1 MYSGHTGEHHPENP
15 VGGDGMTGTDGSSGS
30 DRVARDFFGDETF
43 ISRVIAMYP
52 AEGQPDREES
62 E

>member
-1 MYSGHTGEHHPENP
+1 
-15 VGGDGMTGTDGSSGS
+15 MTGTDGSSGS

-43 ISRVIAMYP
+43 ISRIIAMYP

>member
-1 MYSGHTGEHHPENP
+1 
-15 VGGDGMTGTDGSSGS
+15 MTGTDVSSGS
-30 DRVARDFFGDETF
+30 DRIARDFFGDETF

-52 AEGQPDREES
+52 ADRQSDMEES